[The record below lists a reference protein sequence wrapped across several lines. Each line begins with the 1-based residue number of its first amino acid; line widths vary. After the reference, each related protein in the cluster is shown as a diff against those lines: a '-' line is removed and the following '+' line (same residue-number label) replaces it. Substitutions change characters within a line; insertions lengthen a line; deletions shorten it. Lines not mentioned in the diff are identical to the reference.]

1 MDRRKFVAFLAAL
14 PATLTGCKPPQPV
27 GPVAFGYKMSWLTVR
42 SESIQQV
49 VESFGVLRPKPA
61 NWQEG
66 IDWAYQLKGVFVA
79 PPLDGWIAVVGF
91 CPEDF
96 VNPHPDPLSI
106 DTRRIKSASKL
117 FHVSCSFATHRVT
130 EYHHWI
136 RAEEGRVTRC
146 FAYLGERGE
155 VLCNDGAVTPGEQTL
170 SFAKLPPDQWQ
181 PDQSD
186 VMHVARVWSYDPSK
200 LTSSSGRASLGVIGT
215 LQ

>member
-1 MDRRKFVAFLAAL
+1 
-14 PATLTGCKPPQPV
+14 
-27 GPVAFGYKMSWLTVR
+27 MSWFTVR
-42 SESIQQV
+42 SEDIQKV
-49 VESFGVLRPKPA
+49 VESFGLLRPKPA
-61 NWQEG
+61 NWQAG
-66 IDWAYQLKGVFVA
+66 IEWAYQLKGVFVA
-79 PPLDGWIAVVGF
+79 PPLDGWIAVVGLGS
-91 CPEDF
+91 EDF
-96 VNPHPDPLSI
+96 ANPDPVSPAK
-106 DTRRIKSASKL
+106 RRIESASEL

-155 VLCNDGAVTPGEQTL
+155 VLCNAGAVTPAEQTL

-181 PDQSD
+181 PDESD
-186 VMHVARVWSYDPSK
+186 VMKIASVWSYDPSK